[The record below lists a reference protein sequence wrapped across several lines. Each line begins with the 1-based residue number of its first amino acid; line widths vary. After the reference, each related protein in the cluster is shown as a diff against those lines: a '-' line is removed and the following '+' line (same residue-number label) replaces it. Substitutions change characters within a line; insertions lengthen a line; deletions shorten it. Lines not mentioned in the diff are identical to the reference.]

1 LEQQNLFPGI
11 SRYPVPEVKRKEV
24 TMVSKYNTERKYK
37 EGQQN
42 RKDIFK
48 FIENYI
54 NLYQYP
60 PSNREIEEST

>member
-1 LEQQNLFPGI
+1 
-11 SRYPVPEVKRKEV
+11 
-24 TMVSKYNTERKYK
+24 MVSKYNTERKYK

-60 PSNREIEEST
+60 PSNREIEEAT